1 MTTRRLP
8 LLVAFSLLFA
18 GCAAGGAAPT
28 PSPLPSA
35 TPAAP
40 DSAAPATDG
49 PDEPVGTDAG
59 GGGDPGNPGPGAGD
73 ATVVFPRPGTL
84 NPRLVGIAELEA
96 EVDGRQVIIK
106 ASWWS
111 GVEPCNVLDS
121 VGVEREGTT
130 FTIGLREGTGDPNAI
145 CTEQALLK
153 ATLVN
158 LGELEPGTYTVQ
170 AAGEG
175 EAEPITVTVG

>member
-18 GCAAGGAAPT
+18 ACAAGGAAPT

-35 TPAAP
+35 TAAAP

-59 GGGDPGNPGPGAGD
+59 GGGDPGNPGAGD
-73 ATVVFPRPGTL
+73 ARVVFPRPGTL
-84 NPRLVGIAELEA
+84 NPKLVGIAELEA
-96 EVDGRQVIIK
+96 EVDGRQVIVK

-130 FTIGLREGTGDPNAI
+130 FTIGLREGTGDPNAMCI
-145 CTEQALLK
+145 EIAELK
-153 ATLVN
+153 ATLVD
-158 LGELEPGTYTVQ
+158 LGELEPGTYTIQ